1 MKQTLE
7 FSVMGED
14 DQTYVVS
21 IERNE
26 IDLGNLTALCSC
38 DTAQVGDL
46 CGHRF
51 AVLEGETADLVSE
64 NIDDVVTLRKWIKGS
79 DIEVA
84 MQNLSKAKT
93 EMRLAH
99 EKVEQCRRM
108 LVKRMLD

>member
-1 MKQTLE
+1 MKQALQ
-7 FSVMGED
+7 FSIMGED
-14 DQTYVVS
+14 DETYVVS

-26 IDLGNLTALCSC
+26 VDLGNLTALCSC
-38 DTAQVGDL
+38 DSAQLGDL
-46 CGHRF
+46 CHHRF
-51 AVLEGETADLVSE
+51 AVLEGDTLNLVSE
-64 NIDDVVTLRKWIKGS
+64 NIDDVVTLRQWIKGS

-93 EMRLAH
+93 EMKLAH